1 MIGSPESR
9 GEADTMEIISNLHQ
23 ILLRSC
29 LKNFKQLLMTVRQDR
44 EYDERKGERNGSAVL
59 SGMR

>member
-1 MIGSPESR
+1 
-9 GEADTMEIISNLHQ
+9 MEIISNLHQ

-29 LKNFKQLLMTVRQDR
+29 LKNFKQLLKTVRQDR
-44 EYDERKGERNGSAVL
+44 EYDERKGERNGIAVL